1 MKKRKRKFV
10 LQMIVVVVPT
20 FILFNAFFYQQVCE
34 NYIQTFYEVGE
45 NITEQT
51 SQALRHWGQYQVNIA
66 RTIAR
71 NDYIID
77 ACRFPEDEAKIARAN
92 EFLEEVHTI
101 YPFYENLPLSVRL
114 EKPIKRMINGK
125 EVEIESGE
133 FLTDTVDGA
142 TIGECGL
149 EYSYIREIFNGK
161 DYYISEIYPS
171 ILRQNPI
178 LVISV
183 PVIYESEVIAVALVS
198 PQVDSFTTEFVD
210 NVTFKDTGY
219 LFFIDERNMVIAHPE
234 RESILSEESKY
245 LEVNS
250 EIIKKLKNGI
260 NSFSGNFF
268 GEKKLYYA
276 KAVDMPVENMET
288 QWYIVFTE
296 SEEEVLRGA
305 DRYLMMSITLS
316 VITSLAVIFLIFM
329 FIKINQR
336 ERKKEELE
344 MMNNE
349 LERKVEERTRDLK
362 KMAMID
368 GLTQIYNYKTAYKML
383 KNTITSSQE
392 TGVPFV
398 LIIADLDRFKTVNDT
413 HGHLTGNEV
422 LVNAA
427 RIISADVRSSDIVGR
442 YGGEEFII
450 VLTNSTIEGGYKRA
464 ESIRRK
470 IEEEIFSVEGLNVT
484 ISMGICEWNGESAT
498 ELIKKADD
506 AMYRAKNN
514 GRNRVERG

>member
-1 MKKRKRKFV
+1 
-10 LQMIVVVVPT
+10 
-20 FILFNAFFYQQVCE
+20 
-34 NYIQTFYEVGE
+34 
-45 NITEQT
+45 
-51 SQALRHWGQYQVNIA
+51 
-66 RTIAR
+66 
-71 NDYIID
+71 
-77 ACRFPEDEAKIARAN
+77 
-92 EFLEEVHTI
+92 
-101 YPFYENLPLSVRL
+101 
-114 EKPIKRMINGK
+114 
-125 EVEIESGE
+125 
-133 FLTDTVDGA
+133 
-142 TIGECGL
+142 
-149 EYSYIREIFNGK
+149 
-161 DYYISEIYPS
+161 
-171 ILRQNPI
+171 
-178 LVISV
+178 
-183 PVIYESEVIAVALVS
+183 
-198 PQVDSFTTEFVD
+198 
-210 NVTFKDTGY
+210 
-219 LFFIDERNMVIAHPE
+219 
-234 RESILSEESKY
+234 
-245 LEVNS
+245 
-250 EIIKKLKNGI
+250 
-260 NSFSGNFF
+260 
-268 GEKKLYYA
+268 
-276 KAVDMPVENMET
+276 
-288 QWYIVFTE
+288 
-296 SEEEVLRGA
+296 
-305 DRYLMMSITLS
+305 MMSITLS